1 MTDGQ
6 TSQTPKRII
15 PALGSIYD
23 SFSCYSYPLIRF
35 TCGILLVPHGYRK
48 LFQGGIPNTAKGMAA
63 MGLEPA
69 TFFAW
74 YIGSLEFFGG
84 IMLAIGLLTRPVAA
98 LVVGFMAV
106 AAFHV
111 HWANG
116 FYWINKGYE
125 VPLFWGLV
133 TLAILIRGGGNLS
146 LDKRI
151 GKEL

>member
-1 MTDGQ
+1 MTDVNAA
-6 TSQTPKRII
+6 SAPKRII
-15 PALGSIYD
+15 PALGPIYD
-23 SFSCYSYPLIRF
+23 SLSCYAYPLIRF
-35 TCGILLVPHGYRK
+35 TCGIMLVPHGYRK
-48 LFQGGIPNTAKGMAA
+48 LFQGGVANTAKGMAA

-69 TFFAW
+69 TFLAW
-74 YIGSLEFFGG
+74 YIGCLEVFGG

-116 FYWINKGYE
+116 YFWINKGYE

-133 TLAILIRGGGNLS
+133 AVAILIRGGGALS
-146 LDKRI
+146 VYRRL
-151 GKEL
+151 GKEF